1 MASFHVLATN
11 HTSFT
16 VSSLDRTLAFFRDVM
31 GFAVTTKAPRS
42 RQLIESVTG
51 VEGADVL
58 IAYVKGPGHVLE
70 LIEYV
75 GPDGR
80 GHVRPRPCDVGFAHV
95 AYDVDD
101 VDAAVAAA
109 ATHGFAPLGG
119 PAVVDQGPNRTA
131 RVVYLRDADGLT
143 VELLQRPRAS

>member
-1 MASFHVLATN
+1 MATFTVLGTN

-16 VSSLDRTLAFFRDVM
+16 VSSLDRSLGFFRDAM
-31 GFAVTTKAPRS
+31 GFEVTAKAPRS
-42 RQLIESVTG
+42 RRLIETVTG
-51 VEGADVL
+51 VAGADVL

-80 GHVRPRPCDVGFAHV
+80 ASVRPRPCDVGFAHV

-101 VDAAVAAA
+101 LDAAIAAA
-109 ATHGFAPLGG
+109 AGHGFAPLG
-119 PAVVDQGPNRTA
+119 PTAVVDQGPNRSL
-131 RVVYLRDADGLT
+131 RVVYVRDADGLT
-143 VELLQRPRAS
+143 VELLEKRR

>member
-1 MASFHVLATN
+1 MPAFRVLGTN

-31 GFAVTTKAPRS
+31 GFAVTSRAPRS
-42 RQLIESVTG
+42 RQLIETVTG
-51 VEGADVL
+51 VEGADVV

-75 GPDGR
+75 GPETRGR
-80 GHVRPRPCDVGFAHV
+80 VRPRPCDVGFAHV

-101 VDAAVAAA
+101 VDAAIAAA
-109 ATHGFAPLGG
+109 AGCGFQPLGP
-119 PAVVDQGPNRTA
+119 PAVVDQGPNRSWRA
-131 RVVYLRDADGLT
+131 VYLRDADGLT
-143 VELLQRPRAS
+143 VELIERSR